1 MAAHQPPAENPA
13 ENVIISCLGDPP
25 GGVDPLGNV
34 STNPS
39 SSVGVALEINAL
51 GVVIEIDRNQYGD
64 NRCERVALNV
74 L

>member
-1 MAAHQPPAENPA
+1 
-13 ENVIISCLGDPP
+13 
-25 GGVDPLGNV
+25 
-34 STNPS
+34 
-39 SSVGVALEINAL
+39 VGVALEINAL